1 MFLYNTSTPVHCTSN
16 GQENTMYEQNS
27 YMRIIKTKI
36 LSRPVHDSFVNFH
49 RADEMGKNDLLVKNL
64 IHAFKKNIFVMY

>member
-1 MFLYNTSTPVHCTSN
+1 MYPSTCT
-16 GQENTMYEQNS
+16 TKIV